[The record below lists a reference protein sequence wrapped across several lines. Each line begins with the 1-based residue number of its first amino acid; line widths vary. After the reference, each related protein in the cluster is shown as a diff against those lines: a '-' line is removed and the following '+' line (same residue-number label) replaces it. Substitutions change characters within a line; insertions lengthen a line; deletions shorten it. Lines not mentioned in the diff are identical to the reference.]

1 MSIFMDEDTKK
12 LAEELLSS
20 GDIKHSFV
28 KNIYLG
34 TFDSKSIFPF
44 PQVSKE
50 EHDRTEKLLQDLK
63 RFLDEKLDPVKIDK
77 ESFIPDDVIKGLGKL
92 GILSLTIPKEYGGL
106 GMSQYAYC
114 KAMELISSRCASTAL
129 FVNAH
134 QSVGL
139 KALLLFGT
147 KEQREKWLPPL
158 GKGEALAA
166 FSLTEPNAGSD
177 AAGITTTAVWD
188 EALKKYRING
198 KKQWTTNGSI
208 AKVVTVMAKVDGKVT
223 AFLVSP
229 DMKGFEV
236 AARALDKVGMRG
248 SVTSNINYNDVEV
261 PKENILGP
269 VGGGLRV
276 CLTVLDYGRT
286 TFGATCLGVAKK
298 CLDLAMNHAKT
309 RIQFKR
315 PLASFQL
322 VREKLAK
329 MAAYTYAIEATTY
342 LTAGLIDNGQEDVML
357 ESAILKVF
365 SSDSSW
371 VTLYDTMQIFGGR
384 SLFTDKPLERMM
396 RDARLNMIGEGS
408 NEVLRVFIAVVGLK
422 GLGEKLLNVKN
433 KPSADGIL
441 SALKPLLPGAQVK
454 VDKFQFALDR
464 LLTQARKFHR
474 GLLETAVKYGE
485 GVVEKQL
492 ILNRIAEMAIAL
504 YTSSAVISKLQ
515 TDPDHD
521 EEGLLYLD
529 YATRTFDLNYSELFS
544 PRDAAIDHAADKIIG
559 KL

>member
-1 MSIFMDEDTKK
+1 MDEETKK
-12 LAEELLSS
+12 LAEELLSDS
-20 GDIKHSFV
+20 KKHSFV
-28 KNIYLG
+28 KGLYLG
-34 TFDSKSIFPF
+34 TFDSGSLLPF
-44 PQVSKE
+44 PEVSKDE
-50 EHDRTEKLLQDLK
+50 SDKTARLLAELK
-63 RFLDEKLDPVKIDK
+63 RFLDEKLDPVKIDR
-77 ESFIPDDVIKGLGKL
+77 EGVIPDEVVKGLGKL
-92 GILSLTIPKEYGGL
+92 GILSLTIPQEYGGL

-114 KAMELISSRCASTAL
+114 KAMELIASRCASTAL

-147 KEQREKWLPPL
+147 KEQRENWLPPL
-158 GKGEALAA
+158 GRGEAIAA

-177 AAGITTTAVWD
+177 AAGIITTATWD
-188 EALKKYRING
+188 DAKKLYRING

-208 AKVVTVMAKVDGKVT
+208 AKVITVMAKVDGKVT

-229 DMKGFEV
+229 DMKGVEV

-248 SVTSNINYNDVEV
+248 SITSNLNYNDVEV

-269 VGGGLRV
+269 LGGGLKV

-298 CLDLAMNHAKT
+298 CLELALDQAKT

-342 LTAGLIDNGQEDVML
+342 LTAGLIDKGQEDVML

-365 SSDSSW
+365 ASDSSW
-371 VTLYDTMQIFGGR
+371 NILYDTMQIYGGR
-384 SLFTDKPLERMM
+384 SLFTDRPLERMM

-408 NEVLRVFIAVVGLK
+408 NEVLRVFIAAAGLK
-422 GLGEKLLNVKN
+422 GLGEKLKQ
-433 KPSADGIL
+433 KDIL
-441 SALKPLLPGAQVK
+441 ATLKPLFPAAKVK
-454 VDKFQFALDR
+454 VDKFPFAMSR
-464 LLTQARKFHR
+464 LHKQARKFHR
-474 GLLETAVKYGE
+474 ALLLTAAKYRE

-492 ILNRIAEMAIAL
+492 VLNRITEMAIAL
-504 YTSSAVISKLQ
+504 YTSSAVISRLQ
-515 TDPDHD
+515 TDPHHD

-529 YATRTFDLNYSELFS
+529 YASRNFDINYKDLFS
-544 PRDAAIDHAADKIIG
+544 SRDAAIDYAADKVIG

>member
-1 MSIFMDEDTKK
+1 
-12 LAEELLSS
+12 
-20 GDIKHSFV
+20 
-28 KNIYLG
+28 
-34 TFDSKSIFPF
+34 
-44 PQVSKE
+44 
-50 EHDRTEKLLQDLK
+50 
-63 RFLDEKLDPVKIDK
+63 
-77 ESFIPDDVIKGLGKL
+77 
-92 GILSLTIPKEYGGL
+92 
-106 GMSQYAYC
+106 
-114 KAMELISSRCASTAL
+114 
-129 FVNAH
+129 
-134 QSVGL
+134 
-139 KALLLFGT
+139 
-147 KEQREKWLPPL
+147 PL
-158 GKGEALAA
+158 GRGEALAA
-166 FSLTEPNAGSD
+166 FYLTEPNAGSD

-188 EALKKYRING
+188 DAINKYRING

-208 AKVVTVMAKVDGKVT
+208 AKVITVMAKVDGKVT

-229 DMKGFEV
+229 DMKGFEI
-236 AARALDKVGMRG
+236 AAKALDKVGMRG
-248 SVTSNINYNDVEV
+248 STTSNINYNDVEV

-298 CLDLAMNHAKT
+298 CLELSLAHAKT

-322 VREKLAK
+322 VKEKLAK

-422 GLGEKLLNVKN
+422 GLGEKLLKVKN
-433 KPSADGIL
+433 KPSKEGIL
-441 SALKPLLPGAQVK
+441 SALKPFLPGIDIKA
-454 VDKFQFALDR
+454 DKYQFALDK
-464 LLTQARKFHR
+464 LLKEARKFHR
-474 GLLETAVKYGE
+474 ALIQTAVKYGE

-504 YTSSAVISKLQ
+504 YTKSAVISKLQ
-515 TDPDHD
+515 IDPHHD

-529 YATRTFDLNYSELFS
+529 YASKTFDANYKELFS
-544 PRDAAIDHAADKIIG
+544 LSDQAIEHTADKIIG

>member
-1 MSIFMDEDTKK
+1 MFSFMDEDTKK
-12 LAEELLSS
+12 LAEELLST
-20 GDIKHSFV
+20 GDKKHSFV

-34 TFDSKSIFPF
+34 DFDANSILPF
-44 PQVSKE
+44 PQVSQE
-50 EHDRTEKLLQDLK
+50 EKDKTDKLINNLTQ
-63 RFLDEKLDPVKIDK
+63 FLDQNLDPIKIDK
-77 ESFIPDDVIKGLGKL
+77 ESKIPDEVIKGLGKL
-92 GILSLTIPKEYGGL
+92 GILSLTIPQEYGGL

-114 KAMELISSRCASTAL
+114 KAMELISSRCAATAL

-147 KEQREKWLPPL
+147 KEQRETWLPPL
-158 GKGEALAA
+158 GRGEALAA

-188 EALKKYRING
+188 DVKKVYRING

-229 DMKGFEV
+229 EMKGFEV

-315 PLASFQL
+315 PIASFQL

-329 MAAYTYAIEATTY
+329 MAAYTYAIDATTY
-342 LTAGLIDNGQEDVML
+342 MTAGLIDNGLEDVML

-365 SSDSSW
+365 ASDSSW
-371 VTLYDTMQIFGGR
+371 FILYDTMQIFGGR

-422 GLGEKLLNVKN
+422 GLGEKLLQVKN
-433 KPSADGIL
+433 KPSVDGVF
-441 SALKPLLPGAQVK
+441 SALKPLIPGAHVNVEK
-454 VDKFQFALDR
+454 YPFAMDR

-474 GLLETAVKYGE
+474 ALLQTAVKYGE
-485 GVVEKQL
+485 EVVEKQL

-515 TDPDHD
+515 TDHEHD

-529 YATRTFDLNYSELFS
+529 YASRNFDNNFSELFS
-544 PRDAAIDHAADKIIG
+544 PSDAAIDHAADKIIG